1 MQERNVLYTGVPI
14 HTVTSVTGKLTEDGR
29 RLNSGNMLYRIRV
42 TSVTDKYGTI
52 ASASGVLPL
61 FTEDSQKRHWGSV
74 ISVPAQIIRDDRDRG
89 WIAFKRSG
97 TIKEVAPP
105 DTLLL
110 YRRNIQNI
118 LLERI
123 ERLPFE
129 SGSLFQALFLGL
141 RDDLSEQEVALFRK
155 SGAVHLL
162 ALSGMHLGIITGVI
176 SLILL
181 PLIGKRGAFIFAV
194 FVVICYV
201 FVVGLKPSL
210 LRAAVMF
217 FLIGLGLLTGRR
229 ISGPVILIAAFIIL
243 ALVYPGSLHTL
254 SFKLSFLALAGILA
268 VGKKISAK
276 LVRFIPSPIVLPL
289 AASFGAQLA
298 VTPLTAAEFGAV
310 YPVGIGSSL
319 ILAPLV
325 TLFMVF
331 GMVTLFLPGGM
342 LLRVSAL
349 LMELI
354 NRVIFSI
361 ASASASVPHINL
373 LTAEERSAAAA
384 AALVVFSLFLFSG
397 LFPGAVPLCLRRIFG
412 DHRNSLVSRKVK
424 SGL

>member
-1 MQERNVLYTGVPI
+1 MQVRNVLYTGVPI

-29 RLNSGNMLYRIRV
+29 RLDSGTMLYTLRL
-42 TSVTDKYGTI
+42 TSVTDKYGTK

-61 FTEDSQKRHWGSV
+61 FAEDSKKRQWGSV
-74 ISVPAQIIRDDRDRG
+74 ISVPAEIVKDDRDGG

-97 TIKEVAPP
+97 PITEVTPP
-105 DTLLL
+105 DTLFL
-110 YRRNIQNI
+110 YRGNIQNI

-123 ERLPFE
+123 ERLPSE

-181 PLIGKRGAFIFAV
+181 PLIGKRGAFTFAV

-201 FVVGLKPSL
+201 FIVGFKPSL
-210 LRAAVMF
+210 VRAAVMF
-217 FLIGLGLLTGRR
+217 FLIGLGLLRGRR
-229 ISGPVILIAAFIIL
+229 ISGPIILITAFIIL

-268 VGKKISAK
+268 AGKKVSNK
-276 LVRFIPSPIVLPL
+276 LVRFIPAPIVLPL

-298 VTPLTAAEFGAV
+298 VTPLIAVEFGTV
-310 YPVGIGSSL
+310 YPVGIGASL
-319 ILAPLV
+319 LLAPLV
-325 TLFMVF
+325 TLFMVL
-331 GMVTLFLPGGM
+331 GMVTLLLPGGI
-342 LLRVSAL
+342 LLHVAAL
-349 LMELI
+349 FMGLI

-361 ASASASVPHINL
+361 ASAGASVPHINL
-373 LTAEERSAAAA
+373 LTGEERSTAAAA
-384 AALVVFSLFLFSG
+384 AVVVCSLFLFSG
-397 LFPGAVPLCLRRIFG
+397 LFPGAVPLFVRRLFG
-412 DHRNSLVSRKVK
+412 DHRIPLFSRKVK
-424 SGL
+424 SDL